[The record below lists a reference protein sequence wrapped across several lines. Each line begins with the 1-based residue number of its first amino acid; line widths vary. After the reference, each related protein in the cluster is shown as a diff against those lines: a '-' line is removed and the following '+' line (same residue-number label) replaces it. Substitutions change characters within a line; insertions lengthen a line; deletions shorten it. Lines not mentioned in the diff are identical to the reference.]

1 VGDPTPTHLRLVCFS
16 ASAQN
21 HEMWWKE
28 SVLFA
33 ALILATS
40 HGCPYISRGEHDTQR
55 RPLASV
61 EQPCHDM
68 HQKLRRAQA
77 APPASLYDAIKEIIA
92 NVDGMLAKFVRLSF
106 HDCVGGCDGCVD
118 LSNPSNF
125 GLDVPITAL
134 APIVKQSADY
144 LTTGDVWALAGL
156 VSVKQSQ
163 VNTSFAFPL
172 QFVGRP
178 HCAGRSTKGPKRQ
191 LPSAHLTT
199 KGVVDF
205 FQTAFGFTPQQSV
218 AILGAHT
225 LYVVAR

>member
-1 VGDPTPTHLRLVCFS
+1 MLR
-16 ASAQN
+16 
-21 HEMWWKE
+21 KK

-33 ALILATS
+33 ALILATT
-40 HGCPYISRGEHDTQR
+40 HGCPYISRGEQDTQGR
-55 RPLASV
+55 SLTSV
-61 EQPCHDM
+61 EHPCHDV
-68 HQKLRRAQA
+68 HQKLRRAQS
-77 APPASLYDAIKEIIA
+77 APANLYEAMRTAVMQIKEIIA

-125 GLDVPITAL
+125 GLDLPINVL
-134 APIVKQSADY
+134 APIVKQSANF

-178 HCAGRSTKGPKRQ
+178 HCAGRTSKGPNRQ

-205 FQTAFGFTPQQSV
+205 FQETFGFSPQQSV

-225 LYVVAR
+225 L

>member
-1 VGDPTPTHLRLVCFS
+1 LVCFS
-16 ASAQN
+16 YSAQN
-21 HEMWWKE
+21 HEMWRKE

-33 ALILATS
+33 ALILATT
-40 HGCPYISRGEHDTQR
+40 HGCPYISRGEHDSQR
-55 RPLASV
+55 MPLDSV
-61 EQPCHDM
+61 KLPCHDV

-77 APPASLYDAIKEIIA
+77 APANLYEAMRTAITQIKEIIA

-125 GLDVPITAL
+125 GLHVPVNAL
-134 APIVKQSADY
+134 APIVKQSANF

-178 HCAGRSTKGPKRQ
+178 HCAGRTTKGPNRQ

-205 FQTAFGFTPQQSV
+205 FQTTFGFTPQQSV

-225 LYVVAR
+225 LYVVA